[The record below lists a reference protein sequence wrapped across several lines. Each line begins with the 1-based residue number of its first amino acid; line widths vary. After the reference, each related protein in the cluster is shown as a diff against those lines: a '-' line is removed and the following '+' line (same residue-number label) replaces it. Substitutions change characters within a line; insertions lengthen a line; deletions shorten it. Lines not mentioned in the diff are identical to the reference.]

1 MPAEGVVIPF
11 CDSPTDEDYVGQQ
24 THINLINSARR
35 LMCEEVPSTDVL
47 FYTAMKA
54 AKEHMKLSPGD
65 EIVITGGI
73 TNGRSGNTN
82 LLKVET
88 I

>member
-1 MPAEGVVIPF
+1 MVCGELP
-11 CDSPTDEDYVGQQ
+11 C
-24 THINLINSARR
+24 AR
-35 LMCEEVPSTDVL
+35 VL

-54 AKEHMKLSPGD
+54 ANEHMNLSPGA